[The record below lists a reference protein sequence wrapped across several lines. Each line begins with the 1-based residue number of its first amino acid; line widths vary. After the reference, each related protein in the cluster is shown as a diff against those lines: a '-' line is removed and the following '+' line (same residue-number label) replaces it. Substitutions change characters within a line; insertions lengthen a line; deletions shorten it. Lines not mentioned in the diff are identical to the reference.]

1 MYRIIPLPNYS
12 IFFSGLAGI
21 AAWLAA
27 RSYTRVAVLVDGNTR
42 RDCWPLLE
50 PFLKDPLLIEIP
62 AGEAHKNLETC
73 QYIWSQ
79 MLEGGLDRRS
89 VLLNLGG
96 GVVGDM
102 GGFCASTYM
111 RGIDFVQI
119 PTTLLAQVDASIG
132 GKLGVDFQHYKNMVG
147 LFADPQAVFIHLP
160 FLQTLP
166 ARELRS
172 GYAEVIKHSLIG
184 DAGLWE
190 KLQSHPDPATVN
202 WEEILPRALLVKKKI
217 VEADPLEKGLREV
230 LNFGHTVGHAIET
243 WALSQGLDVLH
254 GEAVAA
260 GMIAE
265 VRLSH
270 QQAGLPQKEMQQ
282 VVAFLEKGFPSIPIG
297 PEIDLWAIMRKD
309 KKNRGGQIRMAL
321 LEAVGRAKAIEV
333 KPGAGLGLFIPPP
346 SPPSLPPSSLPPSS
360 TNPSPSKTKTTSPLS

>member
-1 MYRIIPLPNYS
+1 MHRILPLPNYS
-12 IFFSGLAGI
+12 IFFISNLADI
-21 AAWLAA
+21 SSWLAA
-27 RSYTRVAVLVDGNTR
+27 RHYTRTAVLVDENTR

-50 PFLKDPLLIEIP
+50 PHLDNPLLIEIP

-102 GGFCASTYM
+102 GGFCASAYM

-190 KLQSHPDPATVN
+190 ELQSHPDPATVN
-202 WEEILPRALLVKKKI
+202 WEEILPRALMVKKKI
-217 VEADPLEKGLREV
+217 VEADPLEKGLRET
-230 LNFGHTVGHAIET
+230 LNFGHTVGHAIEA

-270 QQAGLPQKEMQQ
+270 QHAGLPEKEMHRII
-282 VVAFLEKGFPSIPIG
+282 AFLEKTFPRISLEPG
-297 PEIDLWAIMRKD
+297 ADLWALMQKD
-309 KKNRGGQIRMAL
+309 KKNRGGEVRMAL
-321 LEAVGRAKAIEV
+321 LETIGKAIHEAQ
-333 KPGAGLGLFIPPP
+333 GIG
-346 SPPSLPPSSLPPSS
+346 
-360 TNPSPSKTKTTSPLS
+360 

>member
-1 MYRIIPLPNYS
+1 MNRIIPLGGYS
-12 IFFSGLAGI
+12 IFFVSGLNDI
-21 AAWLAA
+21 RAWLDA
-27 RSYTRVAVLVDGNTR
+27 RAYTRTAVLVDANTR
-42 RDCWPLLE
+42 AHCWPLLA
-50 PFLKDPLLIEIP
+50 PLLKDPFLIEVP
-62 AGEAHKNLETC
+62 PGEAHKNLDTC
-73 QYIWSQ
+73 AFIWRQ
-79 MLEGGLDRRS
+79 MLEGGLDRKS

-102 GGFCASTYM
+102 GGFCARTYM

-119 PTTLLAQVDASIG
+119 PTTLLAQTDASIG
-132 GKLGVDFQHYKNMVG
+132 GKLGVDFDHYKNMVG

-166 ARELRS
+166 WRELRS
-172 GYAEVIKHSLIG
+172 GYAEVIKHALIG

-202 WEEILPRALLVKKKI
+202 WEEILPRALMVKKTV
-217 VEADPLEKGLREV
+217 VEADPLEKGPREV

-265 VRLSH
+265 VRLSQLH
-270 QQAGLPQKEMQQ
+270 AGLPAEDMERI
-282 VVAFLEKGFPSIPIG
+282 VAFLEKAFPPLPPL
-297 PEIDLWAIMRKD
+297 PEDDLLAIMRKD

-321 LEAVGRAKAIEV
+321 LAGVGEGKRV
-333 KPGAGLGLFIPPP
+333 DV
-346 SPPSLPPSSLPPSS
+346 
-360 TNPSPSKTKTTSPLS
+360 

>member
-1 MYRIIPLPNYS
+1 MHRIIPLPNYS
-12 IFFSGLAGI
+12 IYFSNLADI
-21 AAWLAA
+21 SAWLAE
-27 RSYTRVAVLVDGNTR
+27 RHYTRIAVLVDENTR
-42 RDCWPLLE
+42 QHCWPLLE
-50 PFLKDPLLIEIP
+50 PHLDNPLLIEVP

-147 LFADPQAVFIHLP
+147 LFADPQAVFIYLP
-160 FLQTLP
+160 FLQTLT

-172 GYAEVIKHSLIG
+172 GYAEVIKHSLVG

-202 WEEILPRALLVKKKI
+202 WEEILPRALQVKEKI

-265 VRLSH
+265 VWLSH
-270 QQAGLPQKEMQQ
+270 QQAGLPEKEMQQ
-282 VVAFLEKGFPSIPIG
+282 IVAFLRKAFPPIPLE
-297 PEIDLWAIMRKD
+297 PDVDLWALMQKD
-309 KKNRGGQIRMAL
+309 KKSLGGKVRVAL
-321 LEAVGRAKAIEV
+321 LEGIGKAVSGVALEQTA
-333 KPGAGLGLFIPPP
+333 LN
-346 SPPSLPPSSLPPSS
+346 SSLQRP
-360 TNPSPSKTKTTSPLS
+360 

>member
-1 MYRIIPLPNYS
+1 MNHIIPLTDYS
-12 IFFSGLAGI
+12 ISFIHSLEDI
-21 AAWLAA
+21 QAWLGS
-27 RSYTRVAVLVDGNTR
+27 RNYTRIAVLVDENTR
-42 RDCWPLLE
+42 QHCWPLLE
-50 PFLKDPLLIEIP
+50 LFLDSPLLIEIP

-73 QYIWSQ
+73 QYTWSQ
-79 MLEGGLDRRS
+79 MLEGGLDRGS

-102 GGFCASTYM
+102 GGFCAQTYM

-147 LFADPQAVFIHLP
+147 LFADPEAVFIHLP
-160 FLQTLP
+160 FLETL
-166 ARELRS
+166 AHRQLVS
-172 GYAEVIKHSLIG
+172 GYAEVVKHALVG
-184 DAGLWE
+184 DVGLWE
-190 KLQSHPDPATVN
+190 ELQSQPDPATVD
-202 WEEILPRALLVKKKI
+202 WDKILPRAIMVKKRI
-217 VEADPLEKGLREV
+217 VEADPLEKGLRQV

-265 VRLSH
+265 TRLSH
-270 QQAGLPQKEMQQ
+270 RHAGLPDGEMNRI
-282 VVAFLEKGFPSIPIG
+282 VTFLEKGFPSMPIA
-297 PEIDLWAIMRKD
+297 PEVELWSIMRKD

-321 LEAVGRAKAIEV
+321 LEAVGRAKAIVV
-333 KPGAGLGLFIPPP
+333 KPGAGLGE
-346 SPPSLPPSSLPPSS
+346 
-360 TNPSPSKTKTTSPLS
+360 

>member
-1 MYRIIPLPNYS
+1 MMQRIIPLPNYS
-12 IFFSGLAGI
+12 IFFSSLENI
-21 AAWLAA
+21 RAWLAS
-27 RSYTRVAVLVDGNTR
+27 RSYTRIAVLVDENTR
-42 RDCWPLLE
+42 QHCWPLLE
-50 PFLKDPLLIEIP
+50 PFLDSPLLIEIP

-73 QYIWSQ
+73 QYIWAQ
-79 MLEGGLDRRS
+79 MLEGGLDRGS

-102 GGFCASTYM
+102 GGFCAQTYM

-147 LFADPQAVFIHLP
+147 LFADPEAVFIHLP
-160 FLQTLP
+160 FLETLP
-166 ARELRS
+166 HRQLVS
-172 GYAEVIKHSLIG
+172 GYAEVVKHALIG

-190 KLQSHPDPATVN
+190 ELQSQPDPATVD
-202 WEEILPRALLVKKKI
+202 WDKILPRAIMVKKRI
-217 VEADPLEKGLREV
+217 VEADPLEKGLRQV

-243 WALSQGLDVLH
+243 WGLSQGLDVLH

-265 VRLSH
+265 IRLSH
-270 QQAGLPQKEMQQ
+270 QHAGLPEGEMNRI
-282 VVAFLEKGFPSIPIG
+282 VTFLEKGFPSIPIA
-297 PEIDLWAIMRKD
+297 PEVELWSIMRKD

-321 LEAVGRAKAIEV
+321 LEAVGRAKAIGV
-333 KPGAGLGLFIPPP
+333 KPGAGLGE
-346 SPPSLPPSSLPPSS
+346 
-360 TNPSPSKTKTTSPLS
+360 

>member
-1 MYRIIPLPNYS
+1 MHRIIPLPNYA
-12 IFFSGLAGI
+12 IYFSGLADI
-21 AAWLAA
+21 PAWLAA
-27 RSYTRVAVLVDGNTR
+27 RSYTRIAVLVDENTR

-50 PFLKDPLLIEIP
+50 PHLNNPLLIEIP
-62 AGEAHKNLETC
+62 AGEAYKNLDTC

-79 MLEGGLDRRS
+79 MLDGGLDRKS
-89 VLLNLGG
+89 ALLNLGG

-102 GGFCASTYM
+102 GGFCASTFM

-119 PTTLLAQVDASIG
+119 PTTLLAQVDASVG
-132 GKLGVDFQHYKNMVG
+132 GKLGVDFQHFKNMVG

-190 KLQSHPDPATVN
+190 KLQSHPNPATVN
-202 WEEILPRALLVKKKI
+202 WEEILPRALMVKKKI
-217 VEADPLEKGLREV
+217 VEADPLEEGLRQV

-243 WALSQGLDVLH
+243 WALSKGLDVLH

-265 VRLSH
+265 ARLSH
-270 QQAGLPQKEMQQ
+270 QSAGLPEGEMNQIIS
-282 VVAFLEKGFPSIPIG
+282 FLERIFPPVPI
-297 PEIDLWAIMRKD
+297 EEESELEALMQKD
-309 KKNRGGQIRMAL
+309 KKNRAGKIRMAL
-321 LEAVGRAKAIEV
+321 LEKIGKAQW
-333 KPGAGLGLFIPPP
+333 
-346 SPPSLPPSSLPPSS
+346 
-360 TNPSPSKTKTTSPLS
+360 

>member
-12 IFFSGLAGI
+12 IFFSGLADI
-21 AAWLAA
+21 ADWLAG
-27 RSYTRVAVLVDGNTR
+27 RSYTRIAVLVDENTR

-50 PFLKDPLLIEIP
+50 PFLKDSLLIEIP

-73 QYIWSQ
+73 QYIWSK

-111 RGIDFVQI
+111 RGIDFVQV

-184 DAGLWE
+184 DAGLWK

-265 VRLSH
+265 IRLSH
-270 QQAGLPQKEMQQ
+270 RNAGLPERDMHQIISFLGKVFPPIPLPSESDLNVLMQ
-282 VVAFLEKGFPSIPIG
+282 
-297 PEIDLWAIMRKD
+297 KD
-309 KKNRGGQIRMAL
+309 KKNRAGKIRMVL
-321 LEAVGRAKAIEV
+321 LNKIGEAQ
-333 KPGAGLGLFIPPP
+333 LGVQ
-346 SPPSLPPSSLPPSS
+346 
-360 TNPSPSKTKTTSPLS
+360 

>member
-1 MYRIIPLPNYS
+1 MHRIIPLPNYS
-12 IFFSGLAGI
+12 IFFISNLADVS
-21 AAWLAA
+21 AWLSA
-27 RSYTRVAVLVDGNTR
+27 RRYTRVAVLVDKNTR

-62 AGEAHKNLETC
+62 AGEAYKNLETC
-73 QYIWSQ
+73 QHIWSQ

-102 GGFCASTYM
+102 GGFCASAYM
-111 RGIDFVQI
+111 RGIDFVQV

-166 ARELRS
+166 ARELCS

-202 WEEILPRALLVKKKI
+202 WAEILPRALMVKKKI

-230 LNFGHTVGHAIET
+230 LNFGHTVGHALET

-282 VVAFLEKGFPSIPIG
+282 VVAFLEKGFPSIPL
-297 PEIDLWAIMRKD
+297 PDQNDLTLLMQKD
-309 KKNRGGQIRMAL
+309 KKNLGGKLRIVL
-321 LEAVGRAKAIEV
+321 LESVGKARTGE
-333 KPGAGLGLFIPPP
+333 L
-346 SPPSLPPSSLPPSS
+346 
-360 TNPSPSKTKTTSPLS
+360 

>member
-1 MYRIIPLPNYS
+1 MHRIIPLPNYS
-12 IFFSGLAGI
+12 IFLSGLAGI

-27 RSYTRVAVLVDGNTR
+27 RSYTRVAVLVDENTR

-50 PFLKDPLLIEIP
+50 PHLDNPLLIEIP

-102 GGFCASTYM
+102 GGFCASTYK

-147 LFADPQAVFIHLP
+147 LFSDPQAVFIHLP

-172 GYAEVIKHSLIG
+172 GYAEVIKHSLVG
-184 DAGLWE
+184 DAGLWGE
-190 KLQSHPDPATVN
+190 LQSHPDPATVN
-202 WEEILPRALLVKKKI
+202 WEEILPRALMVKKKI

-243 WALSQGLDVLH
+243 WALSQGHDVLH

-260 GMIAE
+260 GMISE

-270 QQAGLPQKEMQQ
+270 QHVGLPEGEMNRII
-282 VVAFLEKGFPSIPIG
+282 AFLEKVFPP
-297 PEIDLWAIMRKD
+297 PPLPTEDELTLLMQKD
-309 KKNRGGQIRMAL
+309 KKNQGGKLRMVM
-321 LEAVGRAKAIEV
+321 LEAIEKAKVVA
-333 KPGAGLGLFIPPP
+333 L
-346 SPPSLPPSSLPPSS
+346 
-360 TNPSPSKTKTTSPLS
+360 